1 LSLKRLFD
9 LTISITFRR
18 IPKMKNFLQ
27 IRKIVCN
34 SIHPFKRAGTKSC
47 ASLTAFFF
55 LSVFFLSVF
64 FPVLPPVAKAHSLEL
79 SAEKNIL
86 AEQRHLP
93 SSVGAAAPAASAP
106 AAGELD
112 SSFNP
117 TFNFSPRID
126 NSLVVQPDG
135 KVIVAGTF
143 TVVNGASYKNIVRLN
158 ENGSVDAAFNP
169 GSGPSSSIYAVAL
182 QPDGK
187 ILIGG
192 LFTSF
197 NGVAANRIARL
208 NQNGTLDSSFNP
220 GAAANSTVLKIVV
233 QPDGKILAGGRFTS
247 FNGAARRGIVRLN
260 SDGTIDN
267 SFVTTNNTDGTV
279 YDIAVQPDGKVII
292 GGLLYTNNII
302 FGTLVLRLNQN
313 GSLDSSFAPPTDS
326 SGRDKTLFSLALQA
340 DGKLLIGGIFFN
352 INGVSRRGI
361 ARLNANGSLD
371 TTFNVGAGTGE
382 NDSVQSILVQPN
394 GKVIIGGAI
403 SSINGVARNN
413 IARLNADGS
422 VDSSFVAAANSDV
435 FEMALY
441 SAGNNLSGGKIII
454 AGDFSIVNGTA
465 RTGVARLLVEREI
478 TSQRAAFDFD
488 GDGKTD
494 YAVFRPSNSTWYVQ
508 RSMEGFTAVQFG
520 VSTDKPV
527 PADYDGDGKTDVAVF
542 RDGVWYYLR
551 SSDNGFRAVQWGSAG
566 DIPVP
571 ADYDGDGKADP
582 AVFRQGFWY
591 FLDSSTNQF
600 RAVQF
605 GVSSDKPV
613 PADFDG
619 DGKTDVAVYR
629 NGIWYSLQ
637 SSDNAFRGL
646 QFGISTDKPVPA
658 DYDGDGRADQA
669 VYRDGV
675 WYLNRSTQGFIG
687 IQFGISSDKP
697 VVGDYDG
704 DGKSDIAV
712 WRNTDGTFYF
722 LKSGSQNQFAAF
734 RWGANNDVPI
744 ASVFVP

>member
-1 LSLKRLFD
+1 LSLTRLFD
-9 LTISITFRR
+9 LTKSITFRR
-18 IPKMKNFLQ
+18 IPNMKNFLQ
-27 IRKIVCN
+27 IRKIVRN
-34 SIHPFKRAGTKSC
+34 SIHPVKRAGAESR
-47 ASLTAFFF
+47 ASLTAIFF

-64 FPVLPPVAKAHSLEL
+64 FPVLPPVAKAHSLLL
-79 SAEKNIL
+79 SAERNIL
-86 AEQRHLP
+86 TEQHLP

-117 TFNFSPRID
+117 TFNFSPGIN

-135 KVIVAGTF
+135 KVIVVGTF
-143 TVVNGASYKNIVRLN
+143 TVVNGAAYKNIVRLN
-158 ENGSVDAAFNP
+158 ENGSVDSSFNP
-169 GSGPSSSIYAVAL
+169 GSGANSSIYAVAL

-208 NQNGTLDSSFNP
+208 NQNGSLDPSFNP
-220 GAAANSTVLKIVV
+220 GTAANSTVLKIVV

-267 SFVTTNNTDGTV
+267 SFATTSNTDGTV
-279 YDIAVQPDGKVII
+279 YDIALQPDGKVII

-313 GSLDSSFAPPTDS
+313 GSLDSSFTPPTDS
-326 SGRDKTLFSLALQA
+326 SGRDQTLFSLALQA

-352 INGVSRRGI
+352 INGVNRRGI
-361 ARLNANGSLD
+361 ARLNSNGSLD
-371 TTFNVGAGTGE
+371 TTFNVGTGTGE

-422 VDSSFVAAANSDV
+422 VDLSFVAAANSDV

-441 SAGNNLSGGKIII
+441 SAGNNPSGGKIII
-454 AGDFSIVNGTA
+454 AGDFSLVNGTA
-465 RTGVARLLVEREI
+465 RTGVARLLVEREVN
-478 TSQRAAFDFD
+478 SVRAMFDFD
-488 GDGKTD
+488 GDGRTD
-494 YAVFRPSNSTWYVQ
+494 YAVFRPLNSTWYVQ
-508 RSMEGFTAVQFG
+508 RSTEGFTAVQFG

-527 PADYDGDGKTDVAVF
+527 PADFDGDGKTDVAVF
-542 RDGVWYYLR
+542 RDGWWYYLR
-551 SSDNGFRAVQWGSAG
+551 SSDNNFRAVQWGTAG

-571 ADYDGDGKADP
+571 ADYDGDGKAD
-582 AVFRQGFWY
+582 AVVFRQGFWY

-619 DGKTDVAVYR
+619 DSKTDVAVYR
-629 NGIWYSLQ
+629 DGVWYWLQ
-637 SSDNAFRGL
+637 SSDNTFRGL
-646 QFGISTDKPVPA
+646 QFGISSDKPVPA

-669 VYRDGV
+669 VYRDGI
-675 WYLNRSTQGFIG
+675 WYLNRSSQGFTG
-687 IQFGISSDKP
+687 IQFGVSSDKP

-704 DGKSDIAV
+704 DGKADIAV
-712 WRNTDGTFYF
+712 WRNSDGAFYF
-722 LKSGSQNQFAAF
+722 LRSATQNQFAAF
-734 RWGANNDVPI
+734 RWGANNDLPI